1 MWSSLSL
8 SGIPQQGLDMT
19 TDFTPLFM
27 GLVVVLGLSL
37 LGIAFVIGAYDAR
50 QAHMKEVRESSEVA
64 SLPKAA

>member
-1 MWSSLSL
+1 MLSSLSL

-19 TDFTPLFM
+19 TDFTPLFI

-37 LGIAFVIGAYDAR
+37 LGIAFVIGVYDTR
-50 QAHMKEVRESSEVA
+50 QAQKKELRVSSEVA